1 MLETYSEQQLQTLV
15 GYEVKD
21 RDGEKVGYVDVVFL
35 DDQTEQPE
43 WIGIW
48 NGLPNGHRYLA
59 PLQGITHEGDS
70 VRVPWT
76 KEQIESAPT
85 YDEQDARGLVIG
97 KGDHFAISAEQEEAA
112 YRHYGLEPPASAL
125 TGPPRLRVWVY
136 EVRAERIRV

>member
-21 RDGEKVGYVDVVFL
+21 SAGEKVGYVDVVFV
-35 DDQTEQPE
+35 DDETGQPE

-59 PLQGITHEGDS
+59 PIQGVTHEGDS
-70 VRVPWT
+70 VRVPST
-76 KEQIESAPT
+76 KEQIESAPR
-85 YDEQDARGLVIG
+85 YDEQDTRGLVIG

-112 YRHYGLEPPASAL
+112 YRHYGLEPPASTLAG
-125 TGPPRLRVWVY
+125 TPRLRVWVY

>member
-21 RDGEKVGYVDVVFL
+21 SAGEKVGYVDLVFL
-35 DDQTEQPE
+35 DDQTGQPE

-48 NGLPNGHRYLA
+48 NGLPRGHHYLA

-70 VRVPWT
+70 VRVLRGRRSRSSPLRLT
-76 KEQIESAPT
+76 TSRTLAASSSVRAITSRSPRSRRKRLTVTTGSSRPERAVGDAP
-85 YDEQDARGLVIG
+85 A
-97 KGDHFAISAEQEEAA
+97 
-112 YRHYGLEPPASAL
+112 
-125 TGPPRLRVWVY
+125 PRLGY